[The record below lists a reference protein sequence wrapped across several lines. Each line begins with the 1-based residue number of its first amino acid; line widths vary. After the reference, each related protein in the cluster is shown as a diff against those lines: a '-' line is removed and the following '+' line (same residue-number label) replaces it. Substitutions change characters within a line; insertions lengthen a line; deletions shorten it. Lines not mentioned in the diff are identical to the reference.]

1 MAPRKPALWDTHR
14 CPRMTP
20 AARSV
25 HIFGMYLLALGGILI
40 GAPNTLLR
48 LFGLPRT
55 TEPWIHV
62 LGVTVMAIGM
72 LNVASARAEQIGF
85 FRAGVW
91 VRVFVFAAFV
101 AFALIGI
108 VPPVLVL

>member
-1 MAPRKPALWDTHR
+1 
-14 CPRMTP
+14 
-20 AARSV
+20 
-25 HIFGMYLLALGGILI
+25 MYLLALGGILI

-48 LFGLPRT
+48 LFGLPAT

-72 LNVASARAEQIGF
+72 LNVASARAEQMGF

-108 VPPVLVL
+108 VPPVLVLFGVIDVVGALWTHVMLRRAATAP